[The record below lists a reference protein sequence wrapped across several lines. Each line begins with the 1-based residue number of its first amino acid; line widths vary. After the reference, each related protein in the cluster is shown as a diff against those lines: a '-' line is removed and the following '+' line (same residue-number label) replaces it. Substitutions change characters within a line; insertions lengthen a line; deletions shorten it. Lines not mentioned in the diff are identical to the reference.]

1 MLKPKTIGGRKL
13 KANILKQYDN
23 RMVITEE
30 MIAAALIDPHMK
42 DQNFVLQYIDKQK
55 TTKTNFLKKI
65 YKKLNV
71 SDNFEVETQTSS
83 PEIEVIEDLNE
94 IIDFY
99 AFSDDEDDMPDTLTK
114 EVELYLKEPIPT
126 ETDVLLWWKSVAK
139 KYKRLSWVA
148 IKYLAMTATSS
159 DVESCFS
166 TSGCIVT
173 AKRSLLTT
181 RRAEMLMYLKQ
192 NMYIIEN

>member
-1 MLKPKTIGGRKL
+1 M
-13 KANILKQYDN
+13 A
-23 RMVITEE
+23 ITEE

-42 DQNFVLQYIDKQK
+42 DQNFIIQYIDKQK

-65 YKKLNV
+65 YRKLNIP
-71 SDNFEVETQTSS
+71 DNFVVETEAAPPEVEIIESS
-83 PEIEVIEDLNE
+83 NE
-94 IIDFY
+94 LVDFY
-99 AFSDDEDDMPDTLTK
+99 AFSDEDTPDTLTK
-114 EVELYLKEPIPT
+114 EVELYLKEPVPT

-139 KYKRLSWVA
+139 KYKRLSLVA
-148 IKYLAMTATSS
+148 IKYFAMTATSS

-173 AKRSLLTT
+173 AKRSLLTA

-192 NMYIIEN
+192 NMYIVEE